1 MEDWS
6 ERQLSLFQVDQ
17 KKGKIMNS
25 VLVVGS
31 VAYDSVETPEHKVE
45 NSLGGSAI
53 YFSAAAS
60 IFAPVKV
67 VGVVGEDFNWND
79 IAFLKEKGVDVQ
91 GIQQVPGKTFR
102 WGGRYEQ
109 DMNYRT
115 TLYTHLNVFETFD
128 PQIPEPYKNVPFLF
142 LANIQPELQ
151 QCVLA
156 QMNRPRFTM
165 LDTMNFWIEGRY
177 DALIETIKMVDGIVI
192 NEEEALELA
201 RETNLF
207 RAMKKLTALGPRVII
222 VKKGEHG
229 AVLSVN
235 NSYFFAPAYPV
246 ENVVDPTGA
255 GDSFAGGFMGYLTQQ
270 GEVTEGNLRR
280 AVIYGSAVASFCVEG
295 FSVSRLRELKR
306 NELDERVAA
315 FKRLVEF

>member
-1 MEDWS
+1 MD
-6 ERQLSLFQVDQ
+6 
-17 KKGKIMNS
+17 S

-31 VAYDSVETPEHKVE
+31 VAYDAVETPVTKVE

-60 IFAPVKV
+60 LFAPVRV
-67 VGVVGEDFNWND
+67 VGVVGDDFDWED
-79 IAFLKEKGVDVQ
+79 ITFLKEKGVDFE
-91 GIQQVPGKTFR
+91 GMQQVPGKTFR
-102 WGGRYEQ
+102 WGGRYKK
-109 DMNYRT
+109 DMNYRE
-115 TLYTHLNVFETFD
+115 TLYTDLNVFETFD
-128 PQIPEPYKNVPFLF
+128 PQIPDDYKATPFLF

-156 QMNRPRFTM
+156 QMKRPRFTM

-177 DALIETIKMVDGIVI
+177 EALIETIKMVDGIII
-192 NEEEALELA
+192 NEEEALELVH
-201 RETNLF
+201 ETNLI
-207 RAMKKLTALGPRVII
+207 RAMKKITALGPHVIV

-255 GDSFAGGFMGYLTQQ
+255 GDSFAGGFMGYLTEQ
-270 GEVTEGNLRR
+270 GDVTEANLRK
-280 AVIYGSAVASFCVEG
+280 AVIYGSAAASFCVEG
-295 FSVSRLRELKR
+295 FSVSRLQELKR
-306 NELDERVAA
+306 LELDERVAA
-315 FKRLVEF
+315 FKKLVEFWGTNG

>member
-1 MEDWS
+1 
-6 ERQLSLFQVDQ
+6 
-17 KKGKIMNS
+17 
-25 VLVVGS
+25 
-31 VAYDSVETPEHKVE
+31 
-45 NSLGGSAI
+45 
-53 YFSAAAS
+53 
-60 IFAPVKV
+60 V

-91 GIQQVPGKTFR
+91 GIQQVSGKTFR

>member
-1 MEDWS
+1 MD
-6 ERQLSLFQVDQ
+6 
-17 KKGKIMNS
+17 S

-31 VAYDSVETPEHKVE
+31 VAYDSVETPVKKVE

-60 IFAPVKV
+60 LFAPVKV
-67 VGVVGEDFNWND
+67 VGVVGDDFNWDD
-79 IAFLKEKGVDVQ
+79 ITFLKEKKVDFK
-91 GIQQVPGKTFR
+91 GIQQVSGKTFR
-102 WGGRYEQ
+102 WGGRYET
-109 DMNYRT
+109 DMNRRE
-115 TLYTHLNVFETFD
+115 TLYTDLNVFETFD
-128 PQIPEPYKNVPFLF
+128 PQIPDNYKNTPFLF

-156 QMNRPRFTM
+156 QMERPRFTM

-177 DALIETIKMVDGIVI
+177 EALIETIRMVDGIVI
-192 NEEEALELA
+192 NEEEALELV
-201 RETNLF
+201 RETNLI
-207 RAMKKLTALGPRVII
+207 RAMKKITALGPQVII

-229 AVLSVN
+229 AVLSVG

-255 GDSFAGGFMGYLTQQ
+255 GDSFAGGFMGYLTSQ
-270 GEVTEGNLRR
+270 GQVNEPNLRK

-295 FSVSRLRELKR
+295 FSINRLRKLNRK
-306 NELDERVAA
+306 ELDERVAA

>member
-1 MEDWS
+1 MD
-6 ERQLSLFQVDQ
+6 
-17 KKGKIMNS
+17 S

-31 VAYDSVETPEHKVE
+31 VAYDSVETPEKKVE

-60 IFAPVKV
+60 LFASVKV
-67 VGVVGEDFNWND
+67 VGVVGDDFDWKD
-79 IAFLKEKGVDVQ
+79 ISFLKEEGVDFE
-91 GIQQVPGKTFR
+91 GMQQVPGKTFR
-102 WGGRYEQ
+102 WGGRYEK
-109 DMNYRT
+109 DMNYRE

-128 PQIPEPYKNVPFLF
+128 PQIPEDYRNTPFLF

-156 QMNRPRFTM
+156 QMERPRFTM

-177 DALIETIKMVDGIVI
+177 DALIKTIKMVDGIVI
-192 NEEEALELA
+192 NEEEALELV
-201 RETNLF
+201 RETNLI
-207 RAMKKLTALGPRVII
+207 RAIKKITALGPKVII

-235 NSYFFAPAYPV
+235 NSYFFAPAHPV

-255 GDSFAGGFMGYLTQQ
+255 GDSFAGGFMGYLTAQ
-270 GEVTEGNLRR
+270 GEVTETNLRK
-280 AVIYGSAVASFCVEG
+280 AVVYGSAVASFCVEG
-295 FSVSRLRELKR
+295 FSVDRLRGLNRDELQ
-306 NELDERVAA
+306 LRVA
-315 FKRLVEF
+315 EFRRMIEF

>member
-1 MEDWS
+1 MD
-6 ERQLSLFQVDQ
+6 
-17 KKGKIMNS
+17 S

-31 VAYDSVETPEHKVE
+31 VAYDSVETPVKKVE

-60 IFAPVKV
+60 LFAPVKV
-67 VGVVGEDFNWND
+67 VGVVGDDFNWDD
-79 IAFLKEKGVDVQ
+79 IAFLKKKGVDFA
-91 GIQQVPGKTFR
+91 GMQQVSGKTFR
-102 WGGRYEQ
+102 WGGRYEK
-109 DMNYRT
+109 DMNYRE
-115 TLYTHLNVFETFD
+115 TLYTDLNVFETFD
-128 PQIPEPYKNVPFLF
+128 PQIPDDYKNTPFLF

-177 DALIETIKMVDGIVI
+177 EALLETIKMVDGIVI
-192 NEEEALELA
+192 NEEEALELV
-201 RETNLF
+201 RESNLI
-207 RAMKKLTALGPRVII
+207 RAMKKITALGPRVII

-246 ENVVDPTGA
+246 EDVVDPTGA
-255 GDSFAGGFMGYLTQQ
+255 GDSFAGGFMGYLTEQ
-270 GEVTEGNLRR
+270 GNVTESTLRK
-280 AVIYGSAVASFCVEG
+280 AVVYGSAVASFCVEG
-295 FSVSRLRELKR
+295 FSVNRLQALNRK
-306 NELDERVAA
+306 ELDARVAE
-315 FKRLVEF
+315 FRKIVEF

>member
-1 MEDWS
+1 MD
-6 ERQLSLFQVDQ
+6 
-17 KKGKIMNS
+17 S

-31 VAYDSVETPEHKVE
+31 VAYDSVETPEKKVE

-60 IFAPVKV
+60 LFAPVKV
-67 VGVVGEDFNWND
+67 VGVVGEDFDWED
-79 IAFLKEKGVDVQ
+79 IAFLKKKGVDFE
-91 GIQQVPGKTFR
+91 GMQQVPGKTFR
-102 WGGRYEQ
+102 WGGRYEK
-109 DMNYRT
+109 DMNYRE
-115 TLYTHLNVFETFD
+115 TLYTHLNVFEKFD
-128 PQIPEPYKNVPFLF
+128 PHIPEAYKDTPFLF

-156 QMNRPRFTM
+156 QMKRPRFTM

-177 DALIETIKMVDGIVI
+177 EALLETIKMVDGIVI
-192 NEEEALELA
+192 NEEEALELV
-201 RETNLF
+201 RETNLI
-207 RAMKKLTALGPRVII
+207 RAMKKITALGPRVII

-255 GDSFAGGFMGYLTQQ
+255 GDSFAGGFMGF
-270 GEVTEGNLRR
+270 VTEQGAVTESTLRK

-295 FSVSRLRELKR
+295 FSVDRLRTVSRE
-306 NELDERVAA
+306 ELDKRVAD
-315 FKRLVEF
+315 FRRLVEF

>member
-1 MEDWS
+1 MD
-6 ERQLSLFQVDQ
+6 
-17 KKGKIMNS
+17 S

-31 VAYDSVETPEHKVE
+31 VAYDSVETPVKKVE

-60 IFAPVKV
+60 LFAPVKV
-67 VGVVGEDFNWND
+67 VGVVGGDFNWDD
-79 IAFLKEKGVDVQ
+79 IAFLKKKGVDFA
-91 GIQQVPGKTFR
+91 GMQQVPGKTFR
-102 WGGRYEQ
+102 WGGRYEK
-109 DMNYRT
+109 DMNYRE
-115 TLYTHLNVFETFD
+115 TLYTDLNVFETFD
-128 PQIPEPYKNVPFLF
+128 PQIPDDYKSTPFLF

-177 DALIETIKMVDGIVI
+177 EALLETIKMVDGIVI
-192 NEEEALELA
+192 NEEEALELV
-201 RETNLF
+201 RESNLI
-207 RAMKKLTALGPRVII
+207 RAMKKITALGPRVII

-246 ENVVDPTGA
+246 EDVVDPTGA
-255 GDSFAGGFMGYLTQQ
+255 GDSFAGGFMGYLTEQ
-270 GEVTEGNLRR
+270 GNVTESTLRK
-280 AVIYGSAVASFCVEG
+280 AVVYGSAVASFCVEG
-295 FSVSRLRELKR
+295 FSVNRLQALSRK
-306 NELDERVAA
+306 ELDVRVAE
-315 FKRLVEF
+315 FRKLVEF

>member
-1 MEDWS
+1 MD
-6 ERQLSLFQVDQ
+6 
-17 KKGKIMNS
+17 S

-31 VAYDSVETPEHKVE
+31 VAYDSVETPVKKVE

-60 IFAPVKV
+60 LFAPVKV
-67 VGVVGEDFNWND
+67 VGVVGDDFNWDD
-79 IAFLKEKGVDVQ
+79 IAFLKEKNVDFE
-91 GIQQVPGKTFR
+91 GMQQVPGKTFR
-102 WGGRYEQ
+102 WGGRYKQ
-109 DMNYRT
+109 DMNYRE
-115 TLYTHLNVFETFD
+115 TLYTDLNVFETFD
-128 PQIPEPYKNVPFLF
+128 PHIPDDYKKTPFLF

-156 QMNRPRFTM
+156 QMERPRFTM

-177 DALIETIKMVDGIVI
+177 EALIETIKRVDGIVI
-192 NEEEALELA
+192 NEEEALDLVH
-201 RETNLF
+201 ETNLI
-207 RAMKKLTALGPRVII
+207 RAMRKITALGPRVII

-229 AVLSVN
+229 AILSVN
-235 NSYFFAPAYPV
+235 NSYFFAPAYPI

-270 GEVTEGNLRR
+270 GDVTEVNLRK

-295 FSVSRLRELKR
+295 FSVSRLRELSR

-315 FKRLVEF
+315 FKKLVEF

>member
-1 MEDWS
+1 MD
-6 ERQLSLFQVDQ
+6 
-17 KKGKIMNS
+17 S

-31 VAYDSVETPEHKVE
+31 VAYDSVETPVKKVE

-60 IFAPVKV
+60 LFAPVKV
-67 VGVVGEDFNWND
+67 VGVVGDDFNWDD
-79 IAFLKEKGVDVQ
+79 IAFLKKKGVDFA
-91 GIQQVPGKTFR
+91 GMQQVPGKTFR
-102 WGGRYEQ
+102 WGGRYEK
-109 DMNYRT
+109 DMNYRE
-115 TLYTHLNVFETFD
+115 TLYTDLNVFETFD
-128 PQIPEPYKNVPFLF
+128 PQIPDDYKNTPFLF

-177 DALIETIKMVDGIVI
+177 EALLETIKMVDGIVI
-192 NEEEALELA
+192 NEEEALELV
-201 RETNLF
+201 RESNLI
-207 RAMKKLTALGPRVII
+207 RAMKKITALGPRVII

-246 ENVVDPTGA
+246 EDVVDPTGA
-255 GDSFAGGFMGYLTQQ
+255 GDSFAGGFMGYLTEQ
-270 GEVTEGNLRR
+270 GNVTESTLRK
-280 AVIYGSAVASFCVEG
+280 AVVYGSAVASFCVEG
-295 FSVSRLRELKR
+295 FSVNRLQVLSRK
-306 NELDERVAA
+306 ELDARVAE
-315 FKRLVEF
+315 FRKLVEF

>member
-1 MEDWS
+1 MD
-6 ERQLSLFQVDQ
+6 
-17 KKGKIMNS
+17 S

-31 VAYDSVETPEHKVE
+31 VAYDSVETPVKKVE

-60 IFAPVKV
+60 LFAPVKV
-67 VGVVGEDFNWND
+67 VGVVGDDFNWDD
-79 IAFLKEKGVDVQ
+79 IAFLKKKGVDFA
-91 GIQQVPGKTFR
+91 GMQQVPGKTFR
-102 WGGRYEQ
+102 WGGRYEK
-109 DMNYRT
+109 DMNYRE
-115 TLYTHLNVFETFD
+115 TLYTDLNVFETFD
-128 PQIPEPYKNVPFLF
+128 PQIPDDYKNTPFLF

-177 DALIETIKMVDGIVI
+177 EALLETIKMVDGIVI
-192 NEEEALELA
+192 NEEEALELVH
-201 RETNLF
+201 ESNLI
-207 RAMKKLTALGPRVII
+207 RAMKKITALGPRVII

-246 ENVVDPTGA
+246 EDVVDPTGA
-255 GDSFAGGFMGYLTQQ
+255 GDSFAGGFMGYLTEQ
-270 GEVTEGNLRR
+270 GNVTESTLRK
-280 AVIYGSAVASFCVEG
+280 AVVYGSAVASFCVEG
-295 FSVSRLRELKR
+295 FSVNRLQALNRK
-306 NELDERVAA
+306 ELDVRVAE
-315 FKRLVEF
+315 FRKLVEF